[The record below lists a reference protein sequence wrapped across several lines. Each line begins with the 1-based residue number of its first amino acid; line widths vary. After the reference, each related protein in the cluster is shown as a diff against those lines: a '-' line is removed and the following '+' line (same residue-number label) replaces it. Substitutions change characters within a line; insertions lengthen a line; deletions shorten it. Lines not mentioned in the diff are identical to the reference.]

1 MADEKRTTQPVSLE
15 KRDAATVA
23 AVVTAG
29 ASVVSAA
36 GCLAHQSGK
45 AKPPLAPPKREQRP
59 LAASSAHS
67 CPVVEPPPT

>member
-23 AVVTAG
+23 AVVSAG

-36 GCLAHQSGK
+36 GCLAHKSGK
-45 AKPPLAPPKREQRP
+45 AKPRRWRR
-59 LAASSAHS
+59 
-67 CPVVEPPPT
+67 

>member
-1 MADEKRTTQPVSLE
+1 MADEKRTTQPVSLG

-45 AKPPLAPPKREQRP
+45 AKPPLAPPKREQ
-59 LAASSAHS
+59 
-67 CPVVEPPPT
+67 